1 MRDVY
6 TRMFVRHRQRTR
18 PPSSRSQERPK
29 MHQVFSWGSGRN
41 GQLGLGH
48 TEDRPF
54 PCPVEGLQGVDIEAV
69 FCGVFHS
76 MAICSLGAPYAWGK
90 NSSGQCGRK
99 DLVTLDTVS
108 TPRVLL
114 TATYR
119 LSGCGFLWMPTGS
132 RQVKKVHMILY
143 HSHTPPA

>member
-1 MRDVY
+1 
-6 TRMFVRHRQRTR
+6 MFVRHRQRTR
-18 PPSSRSQERPK
+18 PPSSRSQARPK
-29 MHQVFSWGSGRN
+29 THQVFSWGSGRN